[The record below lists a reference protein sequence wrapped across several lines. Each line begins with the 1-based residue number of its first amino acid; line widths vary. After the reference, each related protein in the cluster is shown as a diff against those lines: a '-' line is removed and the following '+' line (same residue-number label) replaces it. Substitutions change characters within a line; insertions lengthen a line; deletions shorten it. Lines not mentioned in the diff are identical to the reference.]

1 MCAAP
6 AAGSSAPPAD
16 GRPGGGARQH
26 WLVHHYCQGTGLA
39 DNLRLLC
46 GDISLEVID
55 QHSPAWLRD
64 KVVERIDEFDRVIVE
79 PTIARRFEQRLQ
91 DRLIVVPTFAFR
103 GYHPDF
109 FLLRRETGRQ
119 FAGPTGSSQS
129 MIAYC
134 AFNAGR
140 TEAETVALYREEV
153 YAASGYLDQ
162 WSDSREALLATFRH
176 HGLELGRD
184 FVGWSRRGPF
194 MHSIIHPR
202 IACLRDVARKILERE
217 GLPVFAAEFLPP
229 DILASRE
236 VLPVYPE
243 IARVVGI
250 AGSYLFKRG
259 DNQRIYDLEEYVALS
274 FAGFRTAPGA
284 TVLPA
289 YAPVLEK
296 VKSAIE
302 RFS

>member
-1 MCAAP
+1 MP
-6 AAGSSAPPAD
+6 A
-16 GRPGGGARQH
+16 GGAGQRVVDLGQDEG
-26 WLVHHYCQGTGLA
+26 VG
-39 DNLRLLC
+39 
-46 GDISLEVID
+46 
-55 QHSPAWLRD
+55 QHSPGAD
-64 KVVERIDEFDRVIVE
+64 
-79 PTIARRFEQRLQ
+79 
-91 DRLIVVPTFAFR
+91 
-103 GYHPDF
+103 
-109 FLLRRETGRQ
+109 
-119 FAGPTGSSQS
+119 
-129 MIAYC
+129 
-134 AFNAGR
+134 
-140 TEAETVALYREEV
+140 
-153 YAASGYLDQ
+153 
-162 WSDSREALLATFRH
+162 
-176 HGLELGRD
+176 
-184 FVGWSRRGPF
+184 
-194 MHSIIHPR
+194 
-202 IACLRDVARKILERE
+202 LERE